1 MTGQREVESLCKR
14 LRTSLRADKPKE
26 ETSHA
31 KAHVV
36 KEEGRDDNIGLED
49 SFGGDA
55 AEAAEDF
62 TLPAKG
68 QSLLCW

>member
-14 LRTSLRADKPKE
+14 LRTSLKAEEFKDTTFARSSQLESKE
-26 ETSHA
+26 Q
-31 KAHVV
+31 
-36 KEEGRDDNIGLED
+36 GRDDNIGLED

-62 TLPAKG
+62 TSAAKG
-68 QSLLCW
+68 